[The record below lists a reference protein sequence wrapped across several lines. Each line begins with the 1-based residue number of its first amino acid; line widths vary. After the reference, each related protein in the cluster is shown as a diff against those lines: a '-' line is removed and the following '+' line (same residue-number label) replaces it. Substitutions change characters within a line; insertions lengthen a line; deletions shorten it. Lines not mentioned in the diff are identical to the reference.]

1 MKTTITTLLATLA
14 IGLSFAQAETQ
25 KKGITLSDALKK
37 GRSAF
42 HKGNYA
48 DAKKYFTLI
57 QKHKPENQSARN
69 YLAQIKVI
77 EEERGGNPSLES
89 RMQQIKI
96 AKIAF
101 EDATLREAVDYLI
114 ATTATDEFRAN
125 IILKVPPQK
134 ANKRINLQLTNVP
147 FSYALKTVGSL
158 AGVKFAYQEHA
169 IVGTP
174 SS

>member
-14 IGLSFAQAETQ
+14 IGLTFASAQTE
-25 KKGITLSDALKK
+25 KKGLTLSDALKK
-37 GRSAF
+37 GRTAF
-42 HKGNYA
+42 HQGNYKE
-48 DAKKYFTLI
+48 AKRYFTLI
-57 QKHKPENQSARN
+57 QKHKPDNQSARN

-89 RMQQIKI
+89 RMNQIKI

-101 EDATLREAVDYLI
+101 SEATLREAVDYMV
-114 ATTATDEFRAN
+114 ANTATEDFRAN
-125 IILKVPPQK
+125 IILKVPPEK
-134 ANKRINLQLTNVP
+134 ANKRINLQLSNVP

-158 AGVKFAYQEHA
+158 AGVKFTYQEHA
-169 IVGTP
+169 ILGTP